1 MKTTVTTKQTKEKTY
16 PWVGVDKRD
25 GHVVLFISEDWG
37 VTLVGYESAEVDEKT
52 TYYEDFYTPCTITL
66 SSEE

>member
-16 PWVGVDKRD
+16 PWVGVDNSD
-25 GHVVLFISEDWG
+25 GHVVLFTSKNWG
-37 VTLVGYESAEVDEKT
+37 VTLVGCADNPVGSEGAAREE
-52 TYYEDFYTPCTITL
+52 FFTPCTVTL

>member
-16 PWVGVDKRD
+16 PWVGVDNSD
-25 GHVVLFISEDWG
+25 GHVVLFAGGGWG
-37 VTLVGYESAEVDEKT
+37 VTLVKCEGSPVGSEEGYDE
-52 TYYEDFYTPCTITL
+52 EFFTPCTVTL